1 MEVLG
6 VNAKLRMEHGG
17 SLCHEYPEYF
27 DKILLDAPCSA
38 EARFVLGKPESTGYW
53 KEQKIKE
60 MAYKQWGLLLAAWSA
75 LKPGG
80 ILVYSTCTFAPEE
93 NELQMTKF
101 IERVG
106 DCEILDIKILTDIK
120 ELPIV
125 KEFKNK
131 KVNPDVVKK
140 AMRIMPTK
148 EIEGFFVC
156 KLRKNG

>member
-1 MEVLG
+1 
-6 VNAKLRMEHGG
+6 
-17 SLCHEYPEYF
+17 LCREYPEYF

-38 EARFVLGKPESTGYW
+38 EARFIDGDPKTYGYW

-93 NELQMTKF
+93 NELQITKF
-101 IERVG
+101 VERVG
-106 DCEILDIKILTDIK
+106 DCEILDIKILDIRR
-120 ELPIV
+120 LPVV
-125 KEFKNK
+125 KEFKGK
-131 KVNPDVVKK
+131 KVNPEVVKK
-140 AMRIMPTK
+140 AMRMMPTK

-156 KLRKNG
+156 KIKKRP